1 MDKTT
6 YKEKIILFMDILG
19 FRNLVE
25 QKSAEEI
32 KSILKSIYKFL
43 EKPNLPNYKISHF
56 SDSIILSFELPKDEN
71 IAGFLSILKSLIISL
86 LQTKNILV
94 RGGMCKGNIYHT
106 DKMVFGPGVNKAY
119 KMGSEINISPR
130 IVVDKDIVDIFHN
143 WNNKADPKK
152 GEAQLDDFFKLD
164 SDGNYIFN
172 YLNCSEIEIYKETI
186 RERLREKL
194 NDTEYKKIKAKLN
207 YMIKKLS

>member
-1 MDKTT
+1 
-6 YKEKIILFMDILG
+6 MDILG

-43 EKPNLPNYKISHF
+43 EDNPLPNYQISHF
-56 SDSIILSFELPKDEN
+56 SDSVILSFELPKDEN
-71 IAGFLSILKSLIISL
+71 IAGFLSILKSLIIAL
-86 LQTKNILV
+86 LQTNNILV

-106 DKMVFGPGVNKAY
+106 DKMVFGPGVNQAY
-119 KMGSEINISPR
+119 IMESQIAIFPR
-130 IVVDKDIVDIFHN
+130 IIVDKCIVDAFYS
-143 WNNKADPKK
+143 WNEKADPKK
-152 GEAQLDDFFKLD
+152 GEAKLDDFFELD
-164 SDGNYIFN
+164 FDGNYIFN

-194 NDTEYKKIKAKLN
+194 NDTEDKKIKAKLN

>member
-6 YKEKIILFMDILG
+6 YKEKIILFLDISE
-19 FRNLVE
+19 FKNLVE
-25 QKSAEEI
+25 KSDPNEI
-32 KSILKSIYKFL
+32 KEILELIYKFL

-71 IAGFLSILKSLIISL
+71 IAGFLSILKSLIIAL

-119 KMGSEINISPR
+119 KMGSQINISPR

-164 SDGNYIFN
+164 SDGNYI
-172 YLNCSEIEIYKETI
+172 LII
-186 RERLREKL
+186 
-194 NDTEYKKIKAKLN
+194 
-207 YMIKKLS
+207 